1 MSEEKVD
8 VERIKKEIIEV
19 LETIYDPEIPVDIW
33 NLGLIYRLDVSPEG
47 EVEIDMTLTA
57 PGCPMIEVL
66 QQEVAT
72 KVAQVDG
79 VKSVKVNIVWTPRWT
94 IERATEEGKS
104 ALAALGIPIDP
115 SFYY

>member
-1 MSEEKVD
+1 MSDNKVD
-8 VERIKKEIIEV
+8 PEELREKIIEV

-33 NLGLIYRLDVSPEG
+33 NLGLIYRLDITPDG

-57 PGCPMIEVL
+57 PGCPVIEYL
-66 QQEVAT
+66 QRDVAT

-79 VKSVKVNIVWTPRWT
+79 VKSVQVNIVWEPRWT
-94 IERATEEGKS
+94 VEMATDEGKS

-115 SFYY
+115 SFF